1 MVQVK
6 IELNGTT
13 HRVIKA
19 KAALKGMVM
28 KDYLVAVLDRDA
40 AELMAELM
48 EVQRRESDGQ
58 EEREEGQKK

>member
-28 KDYLVAVLDRDA
+28 KDYLVAILDRDA
-40 AELMAELM
+40 AEPM
-48 EVQRRESDGQ
+48 EVPRGE
-58 EEREEGQKK
+58 